1 VASRWSLRRAR
12 LLLGGKLALVGW
24 LMVFV
29 AAAWVI
35 EKLLGLDEPLSFHPV
50 IALALAGIPAGL
62 WLAFFY
68 LSDRHEPEPKAY
80 VAGVFTLGTLVAGPL
95 ADFVVFQLAPPLPL
109 AQYGLSAF
117 SLDRVIHAFLVVGLV
132 QELCKYVVVRYTV
145 YMSREFDEPMDGV
158 VYMTAVGTGF
168 AMWVN
173 YHRLSELG
181 HTVILSTGAAQAV
194 VTTLAHASFAGA
206 FGYVLGR
213 VRFSRRGAPIRGLVL
228 FFGLLAAAALNGQF
242 GLVEAWV
249 SQSGLEQHAWRAV
262 GYAAGVALCVFALL
276 LLLSSRLLADSPH
289 RRDV

>member
-1 VASRWSLRRAR
+1 LRRAR

-24 LMVFV
+24 LLVFV
-29 AAAWVI
+29 GVAWVA
-35 EKLLGLDEPLSFHPV
+35 EKLVGLDGPLNFHPV
-50 IALALAGIPAGL
+50 LALALAGVPAGL

-68 LSDRHEPEPKAY
+68 LTDRHEPEPKAY

-95 ADFVVFQLAPPLPL
+95 ADFVVYQLSPPMPL
-109 AQYGLSAF
+109 AQNGLAAF
-117 SLDRVIHAFLVVGLV
+117 APDRVIHAFLVVGLV
-132 QELCKYVVVRYTV
+132 QEMCKYVVVRYTV

-173 YHRLSELG
+173 YHRLSELD
-181 HTVILSTGAAQAV
+181 HTVFLSTGAAQAV

-213 VRFSRRGAPIRGLVL
+213 VRFSRRSAPVRGAML
-228 FFGLLAAAALNGQF
+228 FFGLMAAAALNGQF
-242 GLVEAWV
+242 GIVESWV
-249 SQSGLEQHAWRAV
+249 SQTGLEQHAWRAV
-262 GYAAGVALCVFALL
+262 GYAAGVALAMFALL

-289 RRDV
+289 RRQS

>member
-1 VASRWSLRRAR
+1 
-12 LLLGGKLALVGW
+12 
-24 LMVFV
+24 MVFV

-132 QELCKYVVVRYTV
+132 Q
-145 YMSREFDEPMDGV
+145 
-158 VYMTAVGTGF
+158 
-168 AMWVN
+168 
-173 YHRLSELG
+173 
-181 HTVILSTGAAQAV
+181 
-194 VTTLAHASFAGA
+194 
-206 FGYVLGR
+206 
-213 VRFSRRGAPIRGLVL
+213 
-228 FFGLLAAAALNGQF
+228 
-242 GLVEAWV
+242 
-249 SQSGLEQHAWRAV
+249 
-262 GYAAGVALCVFALL
+262 
-276 LLLSSRLLADSPH
+276 
-289 RRDV
+289 